1 MARTVSGQRPPFVRG
16 QPKAHPAAA
25 LPNGFVPPIPSGPPP
40 IPRLAPR
47 PGPVSAGASLE
58 GLEGLHDWAQTSPEK
73 MQLIVRRARALKAR
87 IAREDINEFMEF
99 VMRNE
104 ETREPLHQSPLQET
118 YQTLFSAHDRV
129 MLWTFPE
136 SGKTLNVIG
145 RILWELGRN
154 PSLRIAYISSVQNQA
169 DKALDLVKS
178 YITHSK
184 ELHEVFP
191 NLRPGETWKG
201 DAITIARA
209 THAKDFSIQCAPAG
223 ASGIQGSRIDLL
235 ILDDILNFDNTLTE
249 HRRNYIELWYKNTLN
264 TRLTEFAR
272 VWCLGNA
279 FHPDDL
285 YHRLS
290 TMAGWVWR
298 RFPVIDENGKLAW
311 PEQWNAERI
320 KKKQDELGAQFAQQ
334 YLCQARDD
342 ANARFKKA
350 WLEKCLKLGEGKTIT
365 HALTSIPAGYRVY
378 TGVDLGL
385 RKKSGSDLTVFFTI
399 IVHPNETREVL
410 CVESGR
416 WSGPEIVQHIIDTYH
431 RFGGI
436 IYVES
441 VAAQKFILEFASA
454 ISAVP
459 IMPFQTGKN
468 KHDPVFGFESI
479 GAEMANGKWVIPNKD
494 GKIHPEIA
502 HWLRELL
509 YYDPDGHTG
518 DRAMASWIAREGAR
532 TAPKRKGRIHND
544 IDTMAR

>member
-1 MARTVSGQRPPFVRG
+1 MAKTVTGTRPPLARG
-16 QPKAHPAAA
+16 APRDPYAAFTGPKT
-25 LPNGFVPPIPSGPPP
+25 VPIPS
-40 IPRLAPR
+40 IPKSR
-47 PGPVSAGASLE
+47 PGPPTSTAHLVGVE
-58 GLEGLHDWAQTSPEK
+58 GLKAWAEDSQEEV
-73 MQLIVRRARALKAR
+73 LAVLRRVRKLRARVAQ
-87 IAREDINEFMEF
+87 DDVNEFIEF
-99 VMRNE
+99 VMKNE
-104 ETREPLHQSPLQET
+104 ETREPLLQSPLQEE
-118 YQTLFSAHDRV
+118 YQRLFNDHDRV

-136 SGKTLNVIG
+136 SGKTLNVVA

-169 DKALDLVKS
+169 DKALDLIKS
-178 YITHSK
+178 YITHSE
-184 ELHEVFP
+184 ELHAVFP
-191 NLRPGETWKG
+191 DLRPGETWKG

-264 TRLTEFAR
+264 TRLTEHAR

-285 YHRLS
+285 YHRFS
-290 TMAGWVWR
+290 TMSGWIWR
-298 RFPVIDENGKLAW
+298 RFPVIDENGTLAW
-311 PEQWNAERI
+311 PAQWSEARVQR
-320 KKKQDELGAQFAQQ
+320 KRDELMSLFAQQ

-342 ANARFKKA
+342 AASRFKKA
-350 WLEKCLKLGEGKTIT
+350 WLEKCLKLGEGKSFT
-365 HALTSIPAGYRVY
+365 HALQGIPMGYRVF
-378 TGVDLGL
+378 TGVDIGL
-385 RKKSGSDLTVFFTI
+385 KKKSGSDLTVFFTI

-410 CVESGR
+410 CIESGR

-436 IYVES
+436 LYVES

-459 IMPFQTGKN
+459 VLPFETGRN

-479 GAEMANGKWVIPNKD
+479 GAEMANGKWIIPNKD
-494 GKIHPEIA
+494 GKIHPEVA

-509 YYDPDGHTG
+509 YYDPDAHTG
-518 DRAMASWIAREGAR
+518 DRAMAGWIAREGAR
-532 TAPKRKGRIHND
+532 VAPKRKGKMHDNV
-544 IDTMAR
+544 DTMSR

>member
-1 MARTVSGQRPPFVRG
+1 MARTVSGQRPPFIRG
-16 QPKAHPAAA
+16 SPKANPAVA
-25 LPNGFVPPIPSGPPP
+25 LPHGFVPPLPVTPAS
-40 IPRLAPR
+40 R
-47 PGPVSAGASLE
+47 PGPVASTAQFE
-58 GLEGLHDWAQTSPEK
+58 GVAGLHAWANSSPEEIAV
-73 MQLIVRRARALKAR
+73 LARRARQLRAR
-87 IAREDINEFMEF
+87 VAREDINEFMEF
-99 VMRNE
+99 VMKNE
-104 ETREPLHQSPLQET
+104 ETHMSLVQSPLQES
-118 YQTLFSAHDRV
+118 YQALFSEYDRV

-154 PSLRIAYISSVQNQA
+154 PGLRIVYLSSVQNQA
-169 DKALDLVKS
+169 DKALDLVKA
-178 YITHSK
+178 YITHSD
-184 ELHEVFP
+184 ELHDVFP

-201 DAITIARA
+201 DAIRVAGFS
-209 THAKDFSIQCAPAG
+209 HAKDFSVQCAPAG

-264 TRLTEFAR
+264 TRLTEHAR

-285 YHRLS
+285 YHRFS
-290 TMAGWVWR
+290 TMAGWIWR
-298 RFPVIDENGKLAW
+298 RFPVIDENGVLAW
-311 PEQWNAERI
+311 PEQWSAERI
-320 KKKQDELGAQFAQQ
+320 KRKQDELQAQFAQQ

-365 HALTSIPAGYRVY
+365 HALSAIPAGYRVY
-378 TGVDLGL
+378 TGIDLGL

-410 CVESGR
+410 CIESGR
-416 WSGPEIVQHIIDTYH
+416 WSGPEIVQHIIDTHH

-436 IYVES
+436 LYVES

-459 IMPFQTGKN
+459 VLPFETGKN

-494 GKIHPEIA
+494 GQIHPEIA

-509 YYDPDGHTG
+509 YYDPDAHTG
-518 DRAMASWIAREGAR
+518 DRAMAGWIAREGAR
-532 TAPKRKGRIHND
+532 VAPKRKGKIHNNV
-544 IDTMAR
+544 DTMTR